1 MNSSSIAKRSLL
13 YVFLLFLNTV
23 TTQVNYFPE
32 QNEAWIEKAPSDLN
46 VGSQWLNNAVTF
58 AKNNEYSGSRDLRI
72 AILKGFEREPFHQIL
87 GPTKRRG
94 GPAGLILKDG

>member
-32 QNEAWIEKAPSDLN
+32 QNEAWIEKAPSDLHLLKTTN
-46 VGSQWLNNAVTF
+46 
-58 AKNNEYSGSRDLRI
+58 
-72 AILKGFEREPFHQIL
+72 ILVHEI
-87 GPTKRRG
+87 
-94 GPAGLILKDG
+94 